1 MAQWYRVSLVPT
13 RALVNEGHALD
24 GRALDSPSAL
34 DDATQDPVFNP
45 RCRHDSASVFLSL
58 PIDRWEEEGVGSV
71 SCATADGAMMRIT
84 TRESRRRSHIL
95 YFCYSIHRMSVFCLY
110 IGTFFGTFSGRG
122 RERRARRGA
131 RSRWV
136 GRSSSRDEGC
146 LLVAFRRVRSRRTHR
161 RRRISRGAPSIIDS
175 SIHPSWRRSRW
186 RSSASSVRA
195 RLGKR
200 TRWSAV
206 SSRLEARAR
215 EAR

>member
-1 MAQWYRVSLVPT
+1 M
-13 RALVNEGHALD
+13 
-24 GRALDSPSAL
+24 SATL
-34 DDATQDPVFNP
+34 WTVERSTFHRRSTTQTQDPVFNP

-95 YFCYSIHRMSVFCLY
+95 YFCYSIHRMSVFGLY
-110 IGTFFGTFSGRG
+110 IGTFFVTFSGRG

-131 RSRWV
+131 ARGLGGSV
-136 GRSSSRDEGC
+136 GRRRGPRVVFSSSFV
-146 LLVAFRRVRSRRTHR
+146 VAFRRVRSRRMHR
-161 RRRISRGAPSIIDS
+161 RRRVSRGAPIDS

-206 SSRLEARAR
+206 SSRLEALAR